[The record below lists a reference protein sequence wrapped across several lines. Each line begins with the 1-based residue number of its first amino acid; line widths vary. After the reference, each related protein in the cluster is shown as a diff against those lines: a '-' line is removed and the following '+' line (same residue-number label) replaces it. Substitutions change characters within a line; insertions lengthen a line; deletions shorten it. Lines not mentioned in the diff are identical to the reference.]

1 MKPIGKNIK
10 RLIKSTDRVIAVI
23 AVIIATLV
31 GLGLFEYLR
40 RDVVISCGTEEEIV
54 LKTMKNTVEEVL
66 EEAGV
71 EVVPED
77 YISVPLDSKLHKT
90 KINNIQIKKAV
101 PIYVEVD
108 GQEIKLMSY
117 KETVR
122 DALAG
127 SGISISRQDRLEY
140 ASLDDKIVE
149 NMKLKVVR
157 VDVKEISEETSIP
170 YKVVTRENSELDH
183 GKEKVIRQGE
193 EGVEQKIYEVVYE
206 DGKEV
211 KRELLVQKIL
221 SAPIDKIVEI
231 GTMLTHKTARGD
243 TLRYSK
249 VLNMRATAYTASFKD
264 TGKNPDHPQFGITY
278 TGIRAKKGVIAVDPN
293 VIPLGTK
300 VYVEVAGSTPDY
312 GYAVAADIGGAIK
325 GDLID
330 LYFDDPGTVESW
342 GIKRVKVY
350 ILEE

>member
-1 MKPIGKNIK
+1 MK
-10 RLIKSTDRVIAVI
+10 RLIKSTERIIAVG
-23 AVIIATLV
+23 VLIIVTLA

-40 RDVVISCGTEEEIV
+40 RDVVISCGTERIV

-71 EVVPED
+71 EVVPDD
-77 YISVPLDSKLHKT
+77 YISVPLDSILHKT
-90 KINNIQIKKAV
+90 KINDIQIKKAV
-101 PIYVEVD
+101 PVYVEVD
-108 GQEIKLMSY
+108 GQEIKLMSC
-117 KETVR
+117 KETVK
-122 DALAG
+122 DALAAG
-127 SGISISRQDRLEY
+127 GINLSPLDRLEY
-140 ASLDDKIVE
+140 ADLDDIVVE
-149 NMKLKVVR
+149 NMKLKIVR
-157 VDVKEISEETSIP
+157 VDVREVNEEIPIP
-170 YKVVTRENSELDH
+170 YQVVMRENDKLEH
-183 GKEKVIRQGE
+183 GKEKVVRQGE
-193 EGVEQKIYEVVYE
+193 EGVEQKTYKVVYE

-211 KRELLVQKIL
+211 KRELLIQKIL

-231 GTMLTHKTARGD
+231 GTMLTYKTARGD
-243 TLRYSK
+243 TIRYSK
-249 VLNMRATAYTASFKD
+249 VLNMRATAYTSSFED

-278 TGIRAKKGVIAVDPN
+278 TGIKAKKGVIAVDPK

-330 LYFDDPGTVESW
+330 LYFEDVETVRSW